1 MHSAKR
7 FFPFLNWPKP
17 APQLLKSE
25 AFAGLSVGLMIIP
38 QGVAYAALAGMPLI
52 TGIYASLLPALMAVL
67 FSASQRLSVGP
78 TALTA
83 ILVSASLGGMATPG
97 SAEWVNL
104 TVWLSLMTGLLQVV
118 LGFARF
124 GWLLNLV
131 SSPVLM
137 AFTQGAGV
145 LIISSQMPAMLG
157 FTQGWSSVIT
167 GAGID
172 WISLVF
178 GVLTLVLLVLARQW
192 RPTFPT
198 VLVVV
203 LGAAGA
209 SWALGLEASGT
220 AVVGALPQ
228 GLPALFVPSVIEW
241 DMFKQLVLPTLVIT
255 LVSFLETA
263 SSAKVDNDRS
273 GKRWD
278 QDQDLIGQG
287 LAKVVSGLC
296 GAFPTSSSFSRSALN
311 LYAGAQSA
319 WATIFSVVVILV
331 ILLFFTAV
339 LQPVPQSVL
348 AAIVVAAVL
357 GLIKPRAFVRL
368 YNINRVEAA
377 TAVVTFVITLLSAPR
392 LYWGV
397 LAGVVMGLSHFLHT
411 RLHPRIIEVGLHPD
425 GSLRDRHLWKL
436 PPLAPN
442 LYALRM
448 DAELD
453 FAAASTLERAVMEHL
468 GQHPN
473 VAHVCLFALPINRID
488 ATGVESLAK
497 LEAMLRERGISLHIS
512 GMKLPVETV
521 LRRAGC
527 LQAHAGLHMYRT
539 DAEAIAQLRQ
549 LEALPADMGWC
560 I

>member
-1 MHSAKR
+1 MHSAKHW
-7 FFPFLNWPKP
+7 FPFLSWPKLTL
-17 APQLLKSE
+17 QLFKGE
-25 AFAGLSVGLMIIP
+25 AFAGLSVGLMVIP

-52 TGIYASLLPALMAVL
+52 TGIYASLLPALVAVL

-83 ILVSASLGGMATPG
+83 ILVSASLNGMATPG
-97 SAEWVNL
+97 STEWVNL

-145 LIISSQMPAMLG
+145 LIISSQLPALLG
-157 FTQGWSSVIT
+157 FKNGWSSAIT

-172 WISLVF
+172 WVSMVF
-178 GVLTLVLLVLARQW
+178 GMVTLVLLLLARRW
-192 RPTFPT
+192 RPAFPT
-198 VLVVV
+198 VLLVV
-203 LGAAGA
+203 LCAAGI
-209 SWALGLEASGT
+209 SWSLGLETSGT

-228 GLPALFVPSVIEW
+228 GLPALFIPRVIEW
-241 DMFKQLVLPTLVIT
+241 EVFKQLVLPTLVIT

-273 GKRWD
+273 GQRWD

-287 LAKVVSGLC
+287 LAKVASGLC
-296 GAFPTSSSFSRSALN
+296 GAFPTSSSFGRSALN

-319 WATIFSVVVILV
+319 WATLVSVAVILV
-331 ILLFFTAV
+331 ILLFFTPV
-339 LQPVPQSVL
+339 LHPVPQSVL

-357 GLIKPRAFVRL
+357 GLIKPRAFARL

-436 PPLAPN
+436 PPLAAN

-453 FAAASTLERAVMEHL
+453 FAAASTLERAVMENL
-468 GQHPN
+468 SQHPN
-473 VAHVCLFALPINRID
+473 VAHVCLFAMPINRID
-488 ATGVESLAK
+488 ATGVESFAK

-521 LRRAGC
+521 LRRADC
-527 LQAHAGLHMYRT
+527 LEAHAGLHLYRT

-549 LEALPADMGWC
+549 HEA
-560 I
+560 